1 MFLSVTQVYLHST
14 QDFPVIDVNPQHI
27 WDQKIQRIVFG
38 SKQTYTTEGA
48 RQLSI
53 KQRKCVFED
62 EIKLLT
68 SDTYTHHSC
77 MIQCHMKVMRDL
89 CKCVPFFYRTIGI
102 LLNFILLSRC
112 LHIPRNDKSHTT
124 WLL

>member
-1 MFLSVTQVYLHST
+1 MFLSVIQVYLHST
-14 QDFPVIDVNPQHI
+14 EDFPVIDVNPQHL
-27 WDQKIQRIVFG
+27 WAHKIQRMAFS

-68 SDTYTHHSC
+68 SDTYTYHSC
-77 MIQCHMKVMRDL
+77 MIQCHMKAMRDL

-102 LLNFILLSRC
+102 LLRLIFLSRY
-112 LHIPRNDKSHTT
+112 LHIPRNDND
-124 WLL
+124 